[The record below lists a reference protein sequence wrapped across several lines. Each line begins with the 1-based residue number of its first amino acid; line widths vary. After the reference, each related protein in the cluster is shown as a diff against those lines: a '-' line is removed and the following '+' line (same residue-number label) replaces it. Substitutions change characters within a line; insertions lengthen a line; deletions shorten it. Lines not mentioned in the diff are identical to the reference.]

1 RMVGAAKCA
10 RDRLAFREAMAGR
23 RPTGKRSNPEATRFF
38 FAWRKHPWNYA
49 NLQRDSFLRFAS
61 SAKAPRPA
69 RICAYL
75 QIVGKYY
82 RLFGGEGGIR
92 TPETLSSLHAFQACA
107 LNRAR
112 PPLRTRTR
120 LCITP
125 TRGATDALDRAAPAR
140 LKMSSGASR
149 IDGSPFWRMFRCCT
163 RRFAITLESSIRFCS
178 PGWAGSRCTS
188 WWPRFPTPADSGLL
202 AQPR

>member
-1 RMVGAAKCA
+1 M
-10 RDRLAFREAMAGR
+10 FGR

-75 QIVGKYY
+75 QSVGKQY
-82 RLFGGEGGIR
+82 RLYGGEGGIR

-125 TRGATDALDRAAPAR
+125 TRGASSSIYKVRPRHARAVGSNQNAGLKAPATAERVARTDELNPNGGAALLVIAGR
-140 LKMSSGASR
+140 LLRRCRVRRYGASQ
-149 IDGSPFWRMFRCCT
+149 T
-163 RRFAITLESSIRFCS
+163 RLIAPHR
-178 PGWAGSRCTS
+178 P
-188 WWPRFPTPADSGLL
+188 D
-202 AQPR
+202 

>member
-1 RMVGAAKCA
+1 M
-10 RDRLAFREAMAGR
+10 FGR

-75 QIVGKYY
+75 QIVVKYY
-82 RLFGGEGGIR
+82 RLCGGEGGIR
-92 TPETLSSLHAFQACA
+92 TPEALSSLHAFQACA

-125 TRGATDALDRAAPAR
+125 TRGATDALDRPVLAR
-140 LKMSSGASR
+140 LKKSSGASR
-149 IDGSPFWRMFRCCT
+149 TDRSL
-163 RRFAITLESSIRFCS
+163 LENVSMLH
-178 PGWAGSRCTS
+178 
-188 WWPRFPTPADSGLL
+188 TPICDYFGIKYPILL
-202 AQPR
+202 AGMGGVAMHKLVAAVSNAGGLGVIG